1 MANDF
6 ATMRGVL
13 DSLKAAGPD
22 AAEPV
27 LDAIDAAK
35 RYLFGEA
42 AKQGDNQPYQGP
54 NGPTPTVK
62 ELAELID
69 GLRGWAV
76 LYASTC
82 DTDPLLTFRQVEL
95 SRLSLSGAIYASGLI
110 SCGMPAS
117 GDWARA
123 AQRADQSLNELSAVV
138 VERREGQGDR
148 ENGPGV
154 VDLDQIAAF
163 FHLQKP
169 SAGNSLQRTNEFLA
183 RLAGLL
189 QDQED
194 RRTHQGNEDAGPGQG
209 GDACQTES
217 LSWIK
222 VSQAEKISR
231 VSRGFI
237 SRLADAGRI
246 RSNGKNN
253 TARRIST
260 LDFIGWL
267 LSRDKR
273 PEPQESAAQ
282 VDKLVTRHVKK

>member
-1 MANDF
+1 
-6 ATMRGVL
+6 L
-13 DSLKAAGPD
+13 D
-22 AAEPV
+22 
-27 LDAIDAAK
+27 
-35 RYLFGEA
+35 
-42 AKQGDNQPYQGP
+42 
-54 NGPTPTVK
+54 
-62 ELAELID
+62 
-69 GLRGWAV
+69 
-76 LYASTC
+76 
-82 DTDPLLTFRQVEL
+82 
-95 SRLSLSGAIYASGLI
+95 
-110 SCGMPAS
+110 
-117 GDWARA
+117 
-123 AQRADQSLNELSAVV
+123 ELSAVV
-138 VERREGQGDR
+138 VERRKGQGDQ

-154 VDLDQIAAF
+154 VDLDQLAAL

-169 SAGNSLQRTNEFLA
+169 STGNGRQRTNA
-183 RLAGLL
+183 LL
-189 QDQED
+189 VRVAELLRDQED
-194 RRTHQGNEDAGPGQG
+194 RRTHQGNEDAGPGEG

-273 PEPQESAAQ
+273 PEPKESDAQ